1 MTKSRPS
8 GVPVWDPSFT
18 SIKPITSFTTMSTS
32 TSTSSSSSFI
42 DPTSVTGRMY
52 PYSPYVSSTVPFFRT
67 PYNYSISDV
76 SLETSLL
83 CEDPSLTR
91 QSDAEDADINV
102 IVGRFLKTG
111 LLPDNVRIPEYGDF
125 TEASDY
131 KTSLDLVRKAEQAF
145 ALYPADIRAKFN
157 HDVGA
162 FLDAALDGDVPGI
175 HPDQLRTKD
184 ADAPGASPATGGTA
198 V

>member
-8 GVPVWDPSFT
+8 GVPAWDPSST

-32 TSTSSSSSFI
+32 TSSSSSS
-42 DPTSVTGRMY
+42 TSLTDRLF

-111 LLPDNVRIPEYGDF
+111 LLPDNVRVPQYGDF
-125 TEASDY
+125 TQASDY
-131 KTSLDLVRKAEQAF
+131 KSSLDLVRKAEQAF
-145 ALYPADIRAKFN
+145 ALYPADIRSKFN
-157 HDVGA
+157 HDVGV
-162 FLDAALDGDVPGI
+162 FLDAALAGDVPGI
-175 HPDQLRTKD
+175 HPDQLRPKA
-184 ADAPGASPATGGTA
+184 ADAPGASPATSGPA